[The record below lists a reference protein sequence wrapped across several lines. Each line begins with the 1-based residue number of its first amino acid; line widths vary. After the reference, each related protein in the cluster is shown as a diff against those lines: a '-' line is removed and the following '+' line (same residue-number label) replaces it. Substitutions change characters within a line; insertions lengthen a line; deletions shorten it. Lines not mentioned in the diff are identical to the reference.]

1 MGQTGQNEKNHKEL
15 ARKKCEES
23 GKYKVMNNPN
33 KLFTEIPGRFL
44 ISSCIQ
50 PKNKEI
56 KNSNIFVV
64 EKTGP
69 DEKKH

>member
-1 MGQTGQNEKNHKEL
+1 MGETGQNEKNHKEL

-33 KLFTEIPGRFL
+33 KLFAEIPDRFWV
-44 ISSCIQ
+44 SSWIQ
-50 PKNKEI
+50 PGNKEI
-56 KNSNIFVV
+56 KNLNIYVV
-64 EKTGP
+64 VKTGL